1 MIKSVLSQQEKSI
14 YELKKKNDT
23 LNKTIE
29 VMEFRSDY
37 MEEQIEPKENEIQEL
52 KEQMLEVGHV
62 LLHMCHPFKLP
73 CFIQPFLPEPHHF
86 VHYIAAL
93 SNIKSN
99 IH

>member
-1 MIKSVLSQQEKSI
+1 MMIKSVLSQQEKSI

-52 KEQMLEVGHV
+52 KEQMLEVGRV
-62 LLHMCHPFKLP
+62 LLHMCHVSSLQAAMF
-73 CFIQPFLPEPHHF
+73 
-86 VHYIAAL
+86 YSAL
-93 SNIKSN
+93 SA
-99 IH
+99 

>member
-62 LLHMCHPFKLP
+62 LLHMCHVSSLQAAMF
-73 CFIQPFLPEPHHF
+73 
-86 VHYIAAL
+86 YSAL
-93 SNIKSN
+93 SAWATSFCALYCCIVK
-99 IH
+99 HKK